1 MIVARDVVDSS
12 GRVLLAAG
20 KRLCA
25 EMIAALAR
33 HALTQVAIEDNGLA
47 LPEEIHQ
54 TGSLVNK
61 KVRSKLLG
69 CVSETFFA
77 GSSFPEVFTQLEE
90 QVRQIVNDLSSRSD
104 VLIHLEKMEWSG
116 EYLFVHSAHVGLFSI
131 AIGMAMG
138 LSKEELYLLGMGGLL
153 HDLGKTKIDA
163 DILNKETALS
173 FAEFKTIK
181 EHAVLGYN
189 MLRSD
194 KLMDHRIM
202 LMALQHHER
211 CNGSGYPWGILGAQ
225 IHPLAKIVAVADVY
239 DALTT
244 DRVYRTK
251 MSSAEAIRMIQ
262 AGAGVQFDE
271 KVLQA
276 FQKVAI
282 PYSIGEKVRLDNGL
296 NGKVIC
302 LNRSNLQRPW
312 VETVAGRFNLLHDM
326 RINIIGAAS

>member
-1 MIVARDVVDSS
+1 MIVAQDVVDDS
-12 GRVLLAAG
+12 GRILLTAG
-20 KRLCA
+20 KKLSA
-25 EMIAALAR
+25 EMIAALAKYS
-33 HALTQVAIEDNGLA
+33 LTQVAIEDNGVVLD
-47 LPEEIHQ
+47 EEIHR

-61 KVRSKLLG
+61 NVRSKLLD
-69 CVSETFFA
+69 CVSEAFFA
-77 GSSFPEVFTQLEE
+77 GSSFPEVFMQLEE
-90 QVRQIVNDLSSRSD
+90 QVRQIVNDLSMRNN
-104 VLIHLEKMEWSG
+104 VLIHLEEMEWTG

-138 LSKEELYLLGMGGLL
+138 LSKEELYLLGMGGML
-153 HDLGKTKIDA
+153 HDLGKTKIEA
-163 DILNKETALS
+163 EILNKETALS
-173 FAEFKTIK
+173 FAEFKAIK

-189 MLRSD
+189 LLRVD
-194 KLMDHRIM
+194 KGMDHRIM

-225 IHPLAKIVAVADVY
+225 IHPLAKVVAVADVY

-251 MSSAEAIRMIQ
+251 MPSYEAIKIIQ
-262 AGAGVQFDE
+262 AGAGIQFDE
-271 KVLQA
+271 EVLRA

-302 LNRSNLQRPW
+302 LNRSDLHRPW
-312 VETVAGRFNLLHDM
+312 VETSMGRLNLLQDM
-326 RINIIGAAS
+326 QINIVGAAS